1 MTMDLLLASFGS
13 AGDLICF
20 AILDPLLPAFLLW
33 PGFEPV
39 SSSTPFAAL
48 VDCVSVVAQLAADLG
63 GAGFDDQLEFHL

>member
-1 MTMDLLLASFGS
+1 MSTFGHASQ
-13 AGDLICF
+13 LICLS
-20 AILDPLLPAFLLW
+20 ILDPQLPAFLLW

-48 VDCVSVVAQLAADLG
+48 VDCVWVVAQLAADLG